1 MVENLMITE
10 NRVVDCVVSYLE
22 SIGFLI
28 ESTCST
34 MEKGVD
40 IVAKKD
46 SKRLLIEA
54 KGATT
59 SKDTSRKGKPF
70 SRNQVT
76 NHISRAIFKALQ
88 MKECEEESI
97 IAIALPYTKTHLQI
111 IETVEKTLNHLE
123 ILTIWCDGANISV
136 DGNDRILEQL
146 K

>member
-34 MEKGVD
+34 MEKGID

-46 SKRLLIEA
+46 SKSILIEA
-54 KGATT
+54 KGSTT

-70 SRNQVT
+70 SRNQIT

-88 MKECEEESI
+88 MKECEAESI
-97 IAIALPYTKTHLQI
+97 IAIALPYTKTHLEI
-111 IETVEKTLNHLE
+111 IETVEKTLNNLE
-123 ILTIWCDGANISV
+123 IITIWCDGANISV
-136 DGNDRILEQL
+136 DGNDRILAQL

>member
-10 NRVVDCVVSYLE
+10 NRVVDRVVLYLE

-46 SKRLLIEA
+46 SKRLSIEA
-54 KGATT
+54 KGSTT

-70 SRNQVT
+70 SRNQIT

-88 MKECEEESI
+88 MKECEAESI

-111 IETVEKTLNHLE
+111 IETVEKALNNLE
-123 ILTIWCDGANISV
+123 IITIWCYGANISV
-136 DGNDRILEQL
+136 DGNDRILAQL